1 MSTTAMLIMFWV
13 IPIPINLLLWR
24 QELQYRLNR
33 YSFLEASDALAMLTC
48 SFLPGINF
56 TGMFIMAFK
65 IFKRI
70 IEPHYVRRNIEVI
83 LIKLFKLK
91 RGE

>member
-1 MSTTAMLIMFWV
+1 MSATAMLIIFWV

-33 YSFLEASDALAMLTC
+33 YHLLETSDALAMLVC

-70 IEPHYVRRNIEVI
+70 TEQRYARRSIEVM

-91 RGE
+91 REE

>member
-33 YSFLEASDALAMLTC
+33 YHFLEASDALAMLTC

-56 TGMFIMAFK
+56 TGMFIMTFK
-65 IFKRI
+65 IFKRV
-70 IEPHYVRRNIEVI
+70 IEPHYVRRSIEVT